1 MREMLIPATLRELTA
16 ALGGD
21 MTSTKLICGGTD
33 LTIALHEHR
42 ESPARLIDVSG
53 VRELR
58 EISVQNGCISIGAA
72 CTYTELA
79 QNAVVQRY
87 LPALR
92 GAAEGVGSK
101 QIRNRGTVGGNLANA
116 SPAGDCIPALLAL
129 GATAVLV
136 GGGGTRSLPIAE
148 LVLGP
153 NETALRPDEAIAAIT
168 IPTPPQGAHSAFVK
182 LGARARVTIAKI
194 SLAASIVQHGGVIT
208 QAALALGA
216 VGRSAFLSQRAAN
229 ALIGQADSPALRTA
243 VAELLSEE
251 IERSIPGRASLPY
264 KREAVRGLTED
275 LLARLFPPAP

>member
-21 MTSTKLICGGTD
+21 MTGTKLICGGTD

-92 GAAEGVGSK
+92 DAAEGVGSK

-136 GGGGTRSLPIAE
+136 GGGTRSLPIAE

-153 NETALRPDEAIAAIT
+153 SETALHPDEAIAAIT
-168 IPTPPQGAHSAFVK
+168 LPTPPQGAHSAFVK

-194 SLAASIVQHGGVIT
+194 SLAASVVQCGGAIT

-243 VAELLSEE
+243 VAELLADD

-264 KREAVRGLTED
+264 KREAIRGLTED
-275 LLARLFPPAP
+275 LFARLFPPAP